1 MIKNER
7 QYRVTKAQA
16 KKFEQAL
23 TQLRQSA
30 NVRQED
36 TALLQLQTEALASQL
51 NDLEAELE
59 EYTTLTN
66 RSSSQPIS
74 LTLSSLSELP
84 SALIKARIANKLS
97 QKALAEQLGLKEQ
110 QIQRYE
116 STDYASASLSRL
128 VEISEALGLKLELR
142 GGLEIRD
149 VRSNTIQVPAN

>member
-16 KKFEQAL
+16 QKFEQAL

-36 TALLQLQTEALASQL
+36 AALWQLQTEALTSQL

-128 VEISEALGLKLELR
+128 VEISEVLGLKLELR

-149 VRSNTIQVPAN
+149 VRANTIQVPAN